1 MKIPD
6 FNSKDDLFAYLRQNK
21 AIMKTA
27 KKAVMKYADAIDCP
41 LFVINEAT
49 NEVTKA
55 VIDHEAIKQD
65 SFTVT
70 VAINTTNLMDSHSD
84 VHLPNI
90 WNKSLK
96 EQKNL
101 YLLQEHKMEFK
112 SIISDKVKAMA
123 KTMTW
128 GELGYK
134 YEGNTQVLV
143 FNATVSKSDNEYMA
157 DLYARDKVR
166 NHSVGMRYVSLDL
179 AMNSDNPADKAE
191 KKIWDKYINEIAN
204 KEEAE
209 AQGYFWAVYEAKIV
223 EGSAVPLGSNFATPT
238 ISVGKEADEITSEP
252 EPTDVTQQKAES
264 NTNELLNYLKKQLT
278 T

>member
-1 MKIPD
+1 MPD
-6 FNSKDDLFAYLRQNK
+6 FANKNDLFAYLRQNK
-21 AIMKTA
+21 TLIKTQRKNA
-27 KKAVMKYADAIDCP
+27 TKYADAVDCHLFTID
-41 LFVINEAT
+41 NETEA
-49 NEVTKA
+49 VTKA
-55 VIDHEAIKQD
+55 VIDPEAIKQD
-65 SFTVT
+65 SFNVS

-84 VHLPNI
+84 VHIPNI

-112 SIISDKVKAMA
+112 SIISDKVKAIA

-128 GELGYK
+128 KELGYN
-134 YEGNTQVLV
+134 YEGNTQALI
-143 FNATVSKSDNEYMA
+143 FNASVSKDDNGYMA
-157 DLYARDKVR
+157 DLYAKGKVR

-209 AQGYFWAVYEAKIV
+209 AQGYFWAVTEAKIV

-252 EPTDVTQQKAES
+252 EPTEVTQQKTET
-264 NTNELLNYLKKQLT
+264 NTNKLNFLNKIINSKN
-278 T
+278 